1 MKTLWNSVLSI
12 FLFTFFSL
20 SHVRALLVPLELS
33 PLRRVGVN
41 LNDHFGSLAAET
53 IDNKE
58 DIYVTMFSF

>member
-1 MKTLWNSVLSI
+1 MKTLWNSVLSV

-41 LNDHFGSLAAET
+41 DHFGSVAAET

-58 DIYVTMFSF
+58 DIYVTMFSFQ